1 MWYTGFFFGIHPMRT
16 MLGSVATC
24 RAGVLSPAAS
34 GAEVE
39 SREPAARTGSG
50 IFRDTKTEAMTVG
63 EGMTVR
69 SATRRPVRVAAAGFA
84 VSALVLLAVLVAFAA
99 PPASAQVAQLVG
111 SAKKAQG
118 AGGAAVELPA
128 LPDPLTRQAIRDV
141 LSSLSDGQTRELL
154 LRELDLRVA
163 AREAALAA
171 AAADDRTLGAL
182 LADWGVGLGRSWVEA
197 ILDTLDLPAKAAAT
211 LGEFQARRGDAS
223 PWRVPGTLLLC
234 LVAGIAAA
242 FGAQRLTRGPETRLY
257 DVHPASLWSQIGII
271 TARFVLQGVQLLAF
285 IAAAFVVDAIVNR
298 AIPADSTVVRYVVR
312 ALGWT
317 WFAVMAAR
325 FVLSPTRPHLRLCSV
340 DDRTA
345 WFLTRRIGLIF
356 GWSAFSVGLFAWTRE
371 FGWPWAGGALGFWLS
386 VAFHGLMALTL
397 WQGRAGIT
405 RMVIGQGGHGPAW
418 NRFAAAWPMIA
429 IVLIVLQWLVVELFA
444 ATGNMEKLS
453 PTALNVTLA
462 LVLGLPLIELMVHA
476 LVEAIWP
483 DDPEQDPALR
493 AAHKET
499 QLGLVR
505 CGRTVTALVLIFVLA
520 RVWGLDLR
528 DLASQGVGAQFAGA
542 LLEVFLIGVV
552 AYGLWELLEIMAN
565 RQIAIERATLGLDG
579 EDEGQFEGEGG
590 QGGTRLGTIMPLVRR
605 TGQVIILA
613 LAVLAVL
620 GQLGVNITP
629 LLAGAGI
636 VGLAVGFGAQ
646 TLVKDIISGVFY
658 LIDDAFRKGEYLD
671 LGTVKGMVENISIRS
686 MQLRHHNGPL
696 NTVPFG
702 EIRQLTNF
710 SRDWVMMKLPLRVT
724 YDTDVEK
731 LRKLVKK
738 LGQDLLQDPELGPKF
753 LQPLKSQG
761 VIQMEDSAMIIR
773 VKFMT
778 RPGDQWTLRNKVF
791 ARIRELFEREGIK
804 FAHREVTV
812 RIADHEA
819 GKPLSEAE
827 KEAAAAGAR
836 SAIAQSEAAAAGSG
850 APRDDR

>member
-1 MWYTGFFFGIHPMRT
+1 MRW
-16 MLGSVATC
+16 M
-24 RAGVLSPAAS
+24 
-34 GAEVE
+34 
-39 SREPAARTGSG
+39 
-50 IFRDTKTEAMTVG
+50 
-63 EGMTVR
+63 VR
-69 SATRRPVRVAAAGFA
+69 AAAGLA
-84 VSALVLLAVLVAFAA
+84 GAALVLLTAA
-99 PPASAQVAQLVG
+99 AAPASAQVAGTALG
-111 SAKKAQG
+111 AARGAQNAG
-118 AGGAAVELPA
+118 AAAAVEVPA
-128 LPDPLTRQAIRDV
+128 LPEPLTRQAIRDV
-141 LSSLSDGQTRELL
+141 LSSLSDGQARELL
-154 LRELDLRVA
+154 LRELDRRVA
-163 AREAALAA
+163 AHEAALAA

-182 LADWGVGLGRSWVEA
+182 LVDWGTALGRGWVEA
-197 ILDTLDLPAKAAAT
+197 ILDTGNMPANAAAA
-211 LGEFQARRGDAS
+211 LAEFQARRGDAGL
-223 PWRVPGTLLLC
+223 WRVAGTLLLC
-234 LVAGIAAA
+234 LAAGAAAA
-242 FGAQRLTRGPETRLY
+242 FGAHRLTRGPETRLSGR
-257 DVHPASLWSQIGII
+257 HPASLWSQIGII

-285 IAAAFVVDAIVNR
+285 LAAAFVVDFLVNR
-298 AIPADSTVVRYVVR
+298 AVPPDSTVVRYVVR
-312 ALGWT
+312 SIGWT

-356 GWSAFSVGLFAWTRE
+356 GWSAFSVGLFALTWE
-371 FGWPWAGGALGFWLS
+371 FGWPGGGGALGFWLS
-386 VAFHGLMALTL
+386 VIFHGLMALTL

-405 RMVIGQGGHGPAW
+405 RMVIGRGGHGPAW
-418 NRFAAAWPMIA
+418 NRFAAVWPMIA
-429 IVLIVLQWLVVELFA
+429 VVLVVLQWLVVELFA
-444 ATGNMEKLS
+444 ATGNLENLS
-453 PTALNVTLA
+453 PTALNATLA
-462 LVLGLPLIELMVHA
+462 LVLALPLIELTVHA

-520 RVWGLDLR
+520 RMWGLDLR

-565 RQIAIERATLGLDG
+565 RQVAIERATLGIDG

-605 TGQVIILA
+605 TGQVIILV

-671 LGTVKGMVENISIRS
+671 LGSVKGTVENISIRS

-702 EIRQLTNF
+702 EIGQLTNF
-710 SRDWVMMKLPLRVT
+710 SRDWVIMKLPLRVT

-738 LGQDLLQDPELGPKF
+738 LGQDLHEDPELGPKF
-753 LQPLKSQG
+753 LEPLKSQG
-761 VIQMEDSAMIIR
+761 VIQMEDSAMIVR
-773 VKFMT
+773 VKFKT

-819 GKPLSEAE
+819 GKPLGEAE
-827 KEAAAAGAR
+827 KEAAAAAAR
-836 SAIAQSEAAAAGSG
+836 SAIAESEAAAAGG